1 MHLYNFRVSLQM
13 ECYCWSSAFIIVV
26 FPKKT

>member
-1 MHLYNFRVSLQM
+1 M